1 MSKDYYD
8 ILGSSKGAT
17 DAELKKAYRKMAMK
31 FHPDRN
37 PDDKQAE
44 QKLKEANQA
53 YDVLKDPQKRAA
65 YDRMGHDAFSAGG
78 SNGPGAGGFGGGFGG
93 GQGFGGFEDIFGDI
107 FSQFGGGAAGARGT
121 QSQRG
126 SDLRYN
132 LNISLND
139 AFNGKKIKLKVP
151 TLDECDECLG
161 SGAEKGS
168 KAETCPTCHGAGQ
181 VRMQQGFFSLSQ
193 PCPTCDGN
201 GKIIKNP
208 CRKCSGQGRVEK
220 TKTIEVSIPK
230 GVETGS
236 RIRLAGEGEAGLK
249 GGPTGDLYIFI
260 QVAEHDIFHRE
271 SENIYIEYPLN
282 MVDAA
287 LGTEIEVPTVE
298 GSKAKLKIP
307 EGTQFG
313 QKFRLRSKG
322 MPVLSASSVR
332 GDMYVVMNIEIPT
345 KLSDSQKDTLKE
357 FYSSCD
363 DKKNSP
369 KKSSFFD
376 KMKDML
382 S

>member
-8 ILGSSKGAT
+8 ILGVSKGAS
-17 DAELKKAYRKMAMK
+17 DAELKKAYRKVAMK
-31 FHPDRN
+31 NHPDRN
-37 PDDKQAE
+37 PDNKQAE
-44 QKLKEANQA
+44 QTLKEANQA
-53 YDVLKDPQKRAA
+53 YDVLKDSQKRAA
-65 YDRMGHDAFSAGG
+65 YDRMGHDAFNSG
-78 SNGPGAGGFGGGFGG
+78 GAGGGNHGGGGFGG

-107 FSQFGGGAAGARGT
+107 FGQFNGGGQGSRASA
-121 QSQRG
+121 SQRG

-132 LNISLND
+132 LNISLQD
-139 AFNGKKIKLKVP
+139 AYNGKKIKLKVP

-161 SGAEKGS
+161 SGAEKGT

-181 VRMQQGFFSLSQ
+181 VRIQQGFFSLSQ
-193 PCPTCDGN
+193 PCPTCSGN

-208 CRKCSGQGRVEK
+208 CKKCNGQGRVEK

-249 GGPTGDLYIFI
+249 GGPKGDLYIFI
-260 QVAEHDIFHRE
+260 QVADHNIFHRE
-271 SENIYIEYPLN
+271 SENLFIEYPLN

-287 LGTEIEVPTVE
+287 LGTSIEVPTIE

-307 EGTQFG
+307 EGTQHG
-313 QKFRLRSKG
+313 QHFRLRSKG
-322 MPVLSASSVR
+322 MPVLNADSVR
-332 GDMYVVMNIEIPT
+332 GDMHIIVNIEVPT
-345 KLSDSQKDTLKE
+345 KLSEKQKETLKSFHE
-357 FYSSCD
+357 TCE
-363 DKKNSP
+363 DKNEP

-382 S
+382 N

>member
-1 MSKDYYD
+1 MAKDYYD
-8 ILGSSKGAT
+8 ILGVSQGAN

-31 FHPDRN
+31 YHPDRN
-37 PDDKQAE
+37 EGDKEAE
-44 QKLKEANQA
+44 SKLKEANHA

-65 YDRMGHDAFSAGG
+65 YDRMGHDAFNAGG
-78 SNGPGAGGFGGGFGG
+78 SNGPGAGGFGGGFGGG

-107 FSQFGGGAAGARGT
+107 FSQFTGGQAQGGRSA
-121 QSQRG
+121 SQRG

-132 LNISLND
+132 LNVSLKD

-161 SGAEKGS
+161 SGAEKGT

-181 VRMQQGFFSLSQ
+181 VRMQQGFFSMAQS
-193 PCPTCDGN
+193 CPTCGGN

-208 CRKCSGQGRVEK
+208 CKKCHGQGRVEK
-220 TKTIEVSIPK
+220 TKTIEVTIPK

-236 RIRLAGEGEAGLK
+236 RIRLAGEGEAGIK
-249 GGPTGDLYIFI
+249 GGPHGDLYIFI
-260 QVAEHDIFHRE
+260 TVAEHEVFHRE
-271 SENIYIEYPLN
+271 AENLFVEYPLN

-298 GSKAKLKIP
+298 GGAAKLKIP
-307 EGTQFG
+307 EGTQYG
-313 QKFRLRSKG
+313 QQFRLRGKG
-322 MPVLSASSVR
+322 MPVLNANSVR
-332 GDMYVVMNIEIPT
+332 GDMHVVINIEVPT
-345 KLSDSQKDTLKE
+345 KLSDKQKEALKCFHE
-357 FYSSCD
+357 TCD
-363 DKKNSP
+363 DKNNP

>member
-1 MSKDYYD
+1 
-8 ILGSSKGAT
+8 
-17 DAELKKAYRKMAMK
+17 MK
-31 FHPDRN
+31 NHPDRN
-37 PDDKQAE
+37 PDNKQAE
-44 QKLKEANQA
+44 QTLKEANQA
-53 YDVLKDPQKRAA
+53 YDVLKDSQKRAA
-65 YDRMGHDAFSAGG
+65 YDRMGHDAFNSG
-78 SNGPGAGGFGGGFGG
+78 GAGGGNHGGGGFGG

-107 FSQFGGGAAGARGT
+107 FGQFNGGGQGSRASA
-121 QSQRG
+121 SQRG

-132 LNISLND
+132 LNISLQD
-139 AFNGKKIKLKVP
+139 AYNGKKIKLKVP

-161 SGAEKGS
+161 SGAEKGT

-193 PCPTCDGN
+193 PCPTCSGN

-208 CRKCSGQGRVEK
+208 CKKCNGQGRVEK

-249 GGPTGDLYIFI
+249 GGPKGDLYIFI
-260 QVAEHDIFHRE
+260 QVADHNIFHRE
-271 SENIYIEYPLN
+271 SENLFIEYPLN

-287 LGTEIEVPTVE
+287 LGTSIEVPTIE

-307 EGTQFG
+307 EGTQHG
-313 QKFRLRSKG
+313 QHFRLRSKG
-322 MPVLSASSVR
+322 MPVLNADSVR
-332 GDMYVVMNIEIPT
+332 GDMHIIVNIEVPT
-345 KLSDSQKDTLKE
+345 KLSEKQKETLKSFHE
-357 FYSSCD
+357 TCE
-363 DKKNSP
+363 DKNEP

-382 S
+382 G

>member
-8 ILGSSKGAT
+8 ILGVSKGAN
-17 DAELKKAYRKMAMK
+17 DAELKKAYRKVAMK
-31 FHPDRN
+31 YHPDRN
-37 PDDKQAE
+37 PDDAE
-44 QKLKEANQA
+44 AESKLKQANQA

-65 YDRMGHDAFSAGG
+65 YDRMGHDAFNAGG

-107 FSQFGGGAAGARGT
+107 FSQFGGGAAGPRASRA
-121 QSQRG
+121 QRG

-132 LNISLND
+132 LNISLQD
-139 AFNGKKIKLKVP
+139 SFNGKKIKLKVP

-168 KAETCPTCHGAGQ
+168 RAETCPTCHGAGQ
-181 VRMQQGFFSLSQ
+181 VRMQQGFFSMSQ
-193 PCPTCDGN
+193 TCPTCNGD

-208 CRKCSGQGRVEK
+208 CKKCHGQGRVER
-220 TKTIEVSIPK
+220 TKTIEVTIPK

-260 QVAEHDIFHRE
+260 QVTSHKLFEREAENLFV
-271 SENIYIEYPLN
+271 EYPVN

-287 LGTEIEVPTVE
+287 LGTSIEVPTID

-307 EGTQFG
+307 EGTQHG
-313 QKFRLRSKG
+313 QHFRLRGKG
-322 MPVLSASSVR
+322 MPVLNADSVR
-332 GDMYVVMNIEIPT
+332 GDMHVIVNIEVPT
-345 KLSDSQKDTLKE
+345 KLSDKQKDALKN
-357 FYSSCD
+357 FYETCE
-363 DKKNSP
+363 DKNEP

-382 S
+382 N